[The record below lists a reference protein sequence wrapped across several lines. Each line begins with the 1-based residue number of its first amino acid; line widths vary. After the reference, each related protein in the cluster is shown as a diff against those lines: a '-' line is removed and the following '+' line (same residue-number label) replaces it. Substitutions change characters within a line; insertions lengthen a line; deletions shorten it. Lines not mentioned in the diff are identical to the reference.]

1 MQNDKT
7 LEEMI
12 PFMMPSNALDAAD
25 IIEGD
30 TLQIKAK
37 RGKIVIKKV
46 KKKAGKCRWD
56 CNRCCSHFPCC
67 EIYE

>member
-12 PFMMPSNALDAAD
+12 PFMMPSNALDAAG

-37 RGKIVIKKV
+37 RGKITIKKV
-46 KKKAGKCRWD
+46 KQKEKRCRGN
-56 CNRCCSHFPCC
+56 CNRCCSHFPCI
-67 EIYE
+67 ELYE